1 MSKGPELSLQE
12 AVFSHLQQDT
22 NVQNALG
29 SPVRLY
35 DDPPSSPMYPF
46 VSFGRHQFRP
56 LDGDQAALIEQE
68 LSLHVWSRYSGKTEG
83 LQVLQALREAVQS
96 IPASMDD
103 HVLID
108 LRVVFADTLRAKDG
122 RVFQSILRLRAL
134 TQPIS

>member
-12 AVFSHLQQDT
+12 AIFGHLQQDAG
-22 NVQNALG
+22 VQTALG

-35 DDPPSSPMYPF
+35 DDPPPSPIYPF
-46 VSFGRHQFRP
+46 VNFGRHQSRP
-56 LDGDQAALIEQE
+56 LDADQAALIEQDV
-68 LSLHVWSRYSGKTEG
+68 SLHVWSRYSGKTEG
-83 LQVLQALREAVQS
+83 FQVLQALREAMQS
-96 IPASMDD
+96 IPTSLDD

-122 RVFQSILRLRAL
+122 RIFQSILRLRAL